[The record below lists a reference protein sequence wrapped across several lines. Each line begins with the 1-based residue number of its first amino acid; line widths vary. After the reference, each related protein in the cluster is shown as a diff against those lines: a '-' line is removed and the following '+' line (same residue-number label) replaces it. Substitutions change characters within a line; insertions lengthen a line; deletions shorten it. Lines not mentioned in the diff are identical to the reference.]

1 MQYNNSFSD
10 EAKIAPVRPMYKKK
24 SRHQVENYRPV
35 SILNTF
41 SKIYERYIH
50 NSLIPF
56 VDNFLSV
63 FISAYRQTYSSNHV
77 LIRLIENWK
86 QSLDKNKFVGAVL
99 MDLSKAFDCIP
110 HELLIAK
117 MYAYGFDLNSLTF
130 FYSYLKNRKQN
141 VKINNTCSIFQ
152 ILLSGVPQGLILGPI
167 LFNIFINDLL
177 TSTKN
182 SELNN
187 FLMITL

>member
-1 MQYNNSFSD
+1 M
-10 EAKIAPVRPMYKKK
+10 RPIYKKK

-35 SILNTF
+35 SILNAF